1 MLARYIV
8 QFPETVLDE
17 RSSGTRLHR
26 WSVVTLQEVCVC
38 LYILRCVLHL
48 HRCVQQL
55 EKWMDAQGCAVV
67 KAGHAIEAGYVLE
80 AAGIISDEDSPA
92 VTPDDA
98 SAGTMATAPS
108 SHNLKSLN
116 EDIAEKLDMVD
127 AHIENLTN
135 SSVRGST
142 MREEADKILKVIDAQ
157 IAMLQARHDQLRQER
172 DEVRARALALWI
184 ESVYDVYCHQ

>member
-1 MLARYIV
+1 MDNIDNYVNAIYDGNGSAWWNDMLARYIA

-26 WSVVTLQEVCVC
+26 WSVATLQEVCVC
-38 LYILRCVLHL
+38 LYILRCILRL

-80 AAGIISDEDSPA
+80 AAGVISDEDSPA

-108 SHNLKSLN
+108 SHNLKSLSDD
-116 EDIAEKLDMVD
+116 EL
-127 AHIENLTN
+127 LG
-135 SSVRGST
+135 SVRS
-142 MREEADKILKVIDAQ
+142 EFADFA
-157 IAMLQARHDQLRQER
+157 
-172 DEVRARALALWI
+172 
-184 ESVYDVYCHQ
+184 